1 VFAERTLRDLY
12 ADSLARA
19 SFTTIMLS
27 IASVLALSL
36 GVVGIYGVM
45 THVVARRIR
54 EIGIRAALGAK
65 PRELARLF
73 LVHGL
78 KISGVGIAVGLVMTA
93 ALGRLMSSLLFRVEP
108 LDASAYGVAIGV
120 IVVAAVLASYLP
132 ARRAAAI
139 DPVETLRAE

>member
-1 VFAERTLRDLY
+1 
-12 ADSLARA
+12 
-19 SFTTIMLS
+19 M
-27 IASVLALSL
+27 
-36 GVVGIYGVM
+36 
-45 THVVARRIR
+45 
-54 EIGIRAALGAK
+54 
-65 PRELARLF
+65 F

>member
-1 VFAERTLRDLY
+1 
-12 ADSLARA
+12 
-19 SFTTIMLS
+19 MLS

-36 GVVGIYGVM
+36 GIVGIYGVM
-45 THVVARRIR
+45 THVVSRRIR
-54 EIGIRAALGAK
+54 EIGIRAALGAA
-65 PRELARLF
+65 PQQLARMF

-93 ALGRLMSSLLFRVEP
+93 ALGRLMSSLLFRIEP
-108 LDASAYGVAIGV
+108 NDASAYGVAIGV
-120 IVVAAVLASYLP
+120 IVVAAVLASYFP

>member
-1 VFAERTLRDLY
+1 LRDFY

-19 SFTTIMLS
+19 SFTTVMLS

-36 GVVGIYGVM
+36 GIVGIYGVM
-45 THVVARRIR
+45 THVVSRRIR

-65 PRELARLF
+65 PRQLARLF

-93 ALGRLMSSLLFRVEP
+93 ALGRLMSSLLFGIEP
-108 LDASAYGVAIGV
+108 NDALAYGVAIGV
-120 IVVAAVLASYLP
+120 IVVAAVLASYFP